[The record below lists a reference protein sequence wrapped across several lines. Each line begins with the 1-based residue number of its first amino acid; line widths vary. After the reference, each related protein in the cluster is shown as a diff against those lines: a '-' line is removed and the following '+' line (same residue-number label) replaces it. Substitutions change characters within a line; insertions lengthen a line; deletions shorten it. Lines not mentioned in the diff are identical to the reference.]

1 MIHNREVLWS
11 CIVIMLLGIST
22 VSVQAQSSNGAGSER
37 WEYVVAPYLMFAS
50 MDGTSAVRGREV
62 EVDVSPSDIFQN
74 LQFGAM
80 GYFGAR
86 KGNWGFGV
94 DALYMALGT
103 TIDTPPANVDPG
115 QGAITFMGTR
125 RLHEKVEAVFGAR
138 WNFIQGKIEF
148 TGPLNLTVEQTK
160 HWVDPLVGLKF
171 QQKLGERWRF
181 TLEGDIGGF
190 GAGSDFAWH
199 VFPIVEAAV
208 GKRASLAFGYR
219 VLGMDYESG
228 SGNTLFKYDVITSGP
243 VIGMT
248 FRF

>member
-1 MIHNREVLWS
+1 MTDKRRALRN
-11 CIVIMLLGIST
+11 CILMLFLGIST
-22 VSVQAQSSNGAGSER
+22 VSAQSQSSGGAGSDK
-37 WEYVVAPYLMFAS
+37 WEYVVAPYLMFPS
-50 MDGTSAVRGREV
+50 MDGISAVRGREV
-62 EVDVSPSDIFQN
+62 EVDVSPNDIFDN

-80 GYFGAR
+80 GYFGVR

-103 TIDTPPANVDPG
+103 TIDRPPANVDPG

-160 HWVDPLVGLKF
+160 HWVDPLVGLKL
-171 QQKLGERWRF
+171 QQKLGDRWRF

-199 VFPIVEAAV
+199 LFPIAEVAV

-219 VLGMDYESG
+219 LLGMNYETG
-228 SGNTLFKYDVITSGP
+228 SGTELFRYDVLTSGP